1 MLILIKFNL
10 LLTTVYVLY
19 ILYMYRGDK
28 MQIIIS
34 NSSDKA
40 IYEQIVD
47 CFKEKILSNEI
58 MGGEMLPS
66 IRSLAK
72 DLKISVITTKRAYE
86 ELEKDGFI
94 ETIPGK
100 GCFVKTK
107 SDDLLQEE
115 ILKTIETHLMNAVK
129 IAIKYGIDKQELDE
143 IIKYLYEEGEQ
154 NEK

>member
-1 MLILIKFNL
+1 MH
-10 LLTTVYVLY
+10 
-19 ILYMYRGDK
+19 RGDK

-47 CFKEKILSNEI
+47 SFKEKILSNEI
-58 MGGEMLPS
+58 RGGEMLPS

-115 ILKTIETHLMNAVK
+115 ILKTIEAHLMNAVK

-143 IIKYLYEEGEQ
+143 IIEYLYEEGEQ